1 MKTANF
7 LIIFV
12 AVLFAFS
19 SCSSDKNAK
28 NISSSISDSQK
39 ETRGIAGTKNFGNKF
54 TSIDN
59 TYIVL
64 KMDNTF
70 EASFEQDVVVKGKWV
85 KENEGKKLKL
95 SSEKSGDGKGK
106 AFFKEFTVIEHTDDV
121 LKLVD
126 SDGKKIEMSSEE

>member
-1 MKTANF
+1 MKTPNF
-7 LIIFV
+7 LIILAAIV
-12 AVLFAFS
+12 FAFS
-19 SCSSDKNAK
+19 SCSSDNTSK
-28 NISSSISDSQK
+28 NISSSLSDSQK

-54 TSIDN
+54 ISIDN

-70 EASFEQDVVVKGKWV
+70 EASFEQDIVIKGKWV

-106 AFFKEFTVIEHTDDV
+106 TFLKEFTVIEHSDDV

>member
-12 AVLFAFS
+12 AVLFTFS
-19 SCSSDKNAK
+19 SCSSDQNAQ
-28 NISSSISDSQK
+28 NISSSVSDSQK
-39 ETRGIAGTKNFGNKF
+39 ETRGIAGTKNFGNRF

-70 EASFEQDVVVKGKWV
+70 EASFEQDVVIKGKWV

-106 AFFKEFTVIEHTDDV
+106 AFLKEFTVIEHTDDV

-126 SDGKKIEMSSEE
+126 SEGKKIEMSSEE